1 MAVKPDKSRIMFTTD
16 SSFESFLRD
25 RCYEE
30 NRNMSNLVD
39 TILKGYY
46 AEQYSSYMATISL
59 RIKRIVSEYYT
70 EAFVDDFMEKLT
82 NSKISLDTRIYVRNK
97 LAHANGE
104 MRNLILELYNEL
116 NSTINN
122 EA

>member
-1 MAVKPDKSRIMFTTD
+1 MAVKSDKSRIMFTTD

-39 TILKGYY
+39 TILKDHY
-46 AEQYSSYMATISL
+46 AKEYKGYMATISL
-59 RIKRIVSEYYT
+59 RVKRIVSEHY
-70 EAFVDDFMEKLT
+70 EKAFVEDFMERLI
-82 NSKISLDTRIYVRNK
+82 NPKISLDTRIYVRNK
-97 LAHANGE
+97 LSHANGE